1 MLVDVTLQNSK
12 GGRYAIHG
20 QLVSKDSKSITVKHL
35 DGIHPRIITY
45 RDTIIEYKQCNTV
58 KGLARRALD
67 ASKTNVQA

>member
-1 MLVDVTLQNSK
+1 MLVDVTLQNSR

-20 QLVSKDSKSITVKHL
+20 QLVSKDDRQITLKHFE
-35 DGIHPRIITY
+35 GIHPRIITY

-67 ASKTNVQA
+67 ESKNNVQA